1 MIGIAYVNK
10 VERASHAL
18 FHCGTARELW
28 SLVHIV
34 LWIMP
39 KMVVD
44 SWPVGRGSLEDIVVM
59 KI

>member
-1 MIGIAYVNK
+1 MCKSSGEKAN
-10 VERASHAL
+10 HAL
-18 FHCGTARELW
+18 FQCGMARELR